1 MVPGVFWG
9 LRTTALW
16 TWKFYREVDDRS
28 RNVRFQES
36 RLMLCPVHKGRAL
49 TTEVVEDCLFS
60 ADVRP
65 LLGVALESVLTTGGE
80 GS

>member
-1 MVPGVFWG
+1 
-9 LRTTALW
+9 
-16 TWKFYREVDDRS
+16 
-28 RNVRFQES
+28 
-36 RLMLCPVHKGRAL
+36 MLCPVHKGRAL